1 MLPSML
7 LIGFGLLLTVWG
19 FVRVKTDFKKDKVS
33 NNVIGLILS
42 GQASGIGQLISGTL
56 TIVVGI
62 IVFFMTK

>member
-42 GQASGIGQLISGTL
+42 GQASGVGQLISGIL

>member
-7 LIGFGLLLTVWG
+7 LIGFGLLLTVWE

-42 GQASGIGQLISGTL
+42 GQASGVGQLISGIL

>member
-1 MLPSML
+1 ML
-7 LIGFGLLLTVWG
+7 LIGFGLLLTVWE

-42 GQASGIGQLISGTL
+42 GQASGVGQLISGIL